1 MELEGAKRCFSYLK
15 KCGLAINIFIS
26 DRHRGIAKWIMLSFL
41 KGTHWLACI
50 LMKNV
55 KRRSKQNKNGEVYMK
70 VTYPKYKFGEELV
83 REVACAPTYGKLYFS
98 SDLMKMPNGHEK

>member
-1 MELEGAKRCFSYLK
+1 
-15 KCGLAINIFIS
+15 
-26 DRHRGIAKWIMLSFL
+26 MLSFL
-41 KGTHWLACI
+41 KGTYWLACI
-50 LMKNV
+50 LMKMSIEDQ
-55 KRRSKQNKNGEVYMK
+55 SKTKMVVYMK